1 MGMNEIVSSIS
12 EDLGFTK
19 KDVKAVVDSFFD
31 KLTEATVAL
40 EVGDKVSVPG
50 FGAWV
55 KKEKKA
61 RVARN
66 PKTGEAVNVP
76 AGVSV
81 KWKPAGEFRK
91 LVTGK

>member
-12 EDLGFTK
+12 EDLGFSK

-31 KLTEATVAL
+31 KLTEAAVAL
-40 EVGDKVSVPG
+40 EVDEKVSVPG

-55 KKEKKA
+55 KKAKA
-61 RVARN
+61 ARMGRN
-66 PKTGEAVNVP
+66 PKTGEAVP
-76 AGVSV
+76 IAAGVSV
-81 KWKPAGEFRK
+81 KWKPAGEFKK